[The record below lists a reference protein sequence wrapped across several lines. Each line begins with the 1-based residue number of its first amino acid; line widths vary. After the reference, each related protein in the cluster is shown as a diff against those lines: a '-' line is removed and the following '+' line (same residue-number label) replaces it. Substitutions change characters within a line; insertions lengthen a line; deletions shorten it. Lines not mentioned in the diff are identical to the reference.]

1 MLKIL
6 FNVGI
11 NFNIVDQ
18 MGKIVLYFFFDYVNL
33 VKVVVKRYF
42 KIVYEIICLLYNY
55 GVDLNVVDFKGR
67 IVVY

>member
-1 MLKIL
+1 
-6 FNVGI
+6 
-11 NFNIVDQ
+11 